1 MEEGHVA
8 AGASATA
15 GKWTG
20 ARGDGC
26 ASCAGGQ
33 RPDEGAAGPP
43 FLEPRSTLAASPA
56 REGGRRGDEDAAEP
70 ATGLGEVE
78 LVAVQGGAQACAAAT
93 EWLDDVGVAKGDT
106 EWLDDVGVPAQRR
119 EHISAA
125 AADEDL
131 GFAGVVGHDRGLH
144 HAHGGAGGSGDDAEG
159 RAHGSAESTPVVVNA
174 LLGDNVS
181 FGTVSTN
188 TNSEPIEPAE
198 GAWFGKRWAA
208 RLCACNLL
216 LAPLSLLAPGT
227 CNDGDCST
235 TCINIVCSICA

>member
-106 EWLDDVGVPAQRR
+106 EWLDDVGVPAERLDALVARPELDRAVGGGGEDEAGAILQGQYAPDRSLVADQRVDAHSLR
-119 EHISAA
+119 RAVCTRASVGNSTVCNSA
-125 AADEDL
+125 
-131 GFAGVVGHDRGLH
+131 RG
-144 HAHGGAGGSGDDAEG
+144 GGATGGMTRRGAAPRRQ
-159 RAHGSAESTPVVVNA
+159 RAH
-174 LLGDNVS
+174 
-181 FGTVSTN
+181 
-188 TNSEPIEPAE
+188 
-198 GAWFGKRWAA
+198 R
-208 RLCACNLL
+208 
-216 LAPLSLLAPGT
+216 
-227 CNDGDCST
+227 
-235 TCINIVCSICA
+235 